1 MKHPDLVIAFQ
12 KLWNQKESQV
22 RLNVGSQL
30 SKMSYT
36 FHWENRKIVS
46 SLGIDLN
53 QSNLI
58 VIKSGVRSETVFSP
72 YSYLNKVRT
81 QLENQMEEKFNA
93 EMETAIGSVV
103 NRIDLEN
110 LPKSIKQLGTIQG
123 SLQGISETTDRMQSL
138 EQDQTYSQNS
148 QYQRNL
154 LNQRLQTE
162 GTLRISFPLQA
173 GRVIK

>member
-1 MKHPDLVIAFQ
+1 MRHPELVTTFQ
-12 KLWNQKESQV
+12 ELWNQKESLV

-53 QSNLI
+53 QSNL
-58 VIKSGVRSETVFSP
+58 VVTKSGIRSETLFSP
-72 YSYLNKVRT
+72 YPYLNKVRT

-93 EMETAIGSVV
+93 QMETSIDSVV
-103 NRIDLEN
+103 KRINLEN
-110 LPKSIKQLGTIQG
+110 LPKSIKQLDTIQN